1 MKKQKLNKVIALKNK
16 HNSAV
21 VVDLPVILFFALIML
36 MPIKAQTIEYKKN
49 IVDSVKYGI
58 DLTVKGAYDIQ
69 DKKILLSDDWIDAGT
84 IKVFLHELGH
94 HIWFNGGIDTTAIL
108 NDLAGDYFTK
118 AEIMELFADQHY
130 RYFFSDASPAFH
142 NIFEAF
148 YNRDKSKK

>member
-1 MKKQKLNKVIALKNK
+1 MIKNKFHKVITLKNR

-21 VVDLPVILFFALIML
+21 VVDLRVILFFALIML

-58 DLTVKGAYDIQ
+58 DLTVKGAYRPSDS
-69 DKKILLSDDWIDAGT
+69 KILLDEGWIDAMS
-84 IKVFLHELGH
+84 IRVFLHELGH
-94 HIWFNGGIDTTAIL
+94 HIWYNGNIDTTAIL
-108 NDLAGDYFTK
+108 NDLAGQYFNI
-118 AEIMELFADQHY
+118 AEVKELFAEQHLK
-130 RYFFSDASPAFH
+130 YFFNDCAPAFH